1 MCTVVFIPENDK
13 FYFAS
18 LRDESPLRSKALLP
32 EINKSNEVHY
42 LSPKDSKEGGTWVGV
57 NNRGSVIILLNG
69 GLQNHK
75 RKEKYRKSRGLIV
88 NELLSSDMPLV
99 DWSLLRLDD
108 IEPFTLVV
116 FDKNNLFELVWD
128 GVQRMKIQIN
138 TSIAHIWS
146 SSTLYDADAK
156 ANRESN
162 FRKWLNGEPAVSVNS
177 LFSFFKSVN
186 DPENGFIMNRKDQ
199 VKTLSYT
206 FIELDHNLIAQMEY
220 LEVGQE
226 GYDKQCLQ
234 IITNTNR
241 CCMTSFN

>member
-32 EINKSNEVHY
+32 EINKSNVVHY

-57 NNRGSVIILLNG
+57 NNLGIVIILLNG
-69 GLQNHK
+69 GLQKHK
-75 RKEKYRKSRGLIV
+75 RKDYYRKSRGLIV

-128 GVQRMKIQIN
+128 GVQRMKIQLN

-156 ANRESN
+156 VNRESH
-162 FRKWLNGEPAVSVNS
+162 FRNWINEKPAITMNS
-177 LFSFFKSVN
+177 LFSFFKSVK
-186 DPENGFIMNRKDQ
+186 DPENGFIINRKEQ

-206 FIELDHNLIAQMEY
+206 FIKLDYNVNAQMEY
-220 LEVGQE
+220 LEIGQSTCNKE
-226 GYDKQCLQ
+226 SIQ
-234 IITNTNR
+234 IITKVDSCPIPN
-241 CCMTSFN
+241 FN

>member
-32 EINKSNEVHY
+32 EINISNEVHY

-99 DWSLLRLDD
+99 DWSLLRLED
-108 IEPFTLVV
+108 IEPFTLVL
-116 FDKNNLFELVWD
+116 FDKINLFELVWD
-128 GVQRMKIQIN
+128 GAQRMKTQLN

-156 ANRESN
+156 ANRESH
-162 FRKWLNGEPAVSVNS
+162 FRNWINVKPAISMNS
-177 LFSFFKSVN
+177 LSSFFKSVK
-186 DPENGFIMNRKDQ
+186 DSENGFIINRKEQ

-206 FIELDHNLIAQMEY
+206 FIEFHNNVNAQMDY
-220 LEVGQE
+220 LEIGQSTSNRA
-226 GYDKQCLQ
+226 CLQ
-234 IITNTNR
+234 IITRADSCSIPN
-241 CCMTSFN
+241 FD